1 MEFQC
6 KISYLLFKFPHSI
19 PKRTWG
25 GGRLLLSPL
34 GVAAECDDDDENG
47 SMSRS
52 SDAKYQSRDSTM
64 FTSVLQST
72 RL

>member
-1 MEFQC
+1 MQNIIFVIQ
-6 KISYLLFKFPHSI
+6 ISTLYSQ
-19 PKRTWG
+19 TDMG
-25 GGRLLLSPL
+25 GGEAGRLLLSPL